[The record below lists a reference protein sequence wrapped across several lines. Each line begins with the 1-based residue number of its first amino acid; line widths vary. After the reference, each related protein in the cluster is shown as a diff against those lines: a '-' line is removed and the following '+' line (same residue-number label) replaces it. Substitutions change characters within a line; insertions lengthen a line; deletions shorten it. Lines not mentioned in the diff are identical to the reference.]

1 MALPLPPKSII
12 RCDAQ
17 TAQLVHDQLTSVIAG
32 HAQASTTYR
41 LYEEIDVWLGPW
53 GQQGYPIAYGKF
65 YNVAFTTNEK
75 LMANPKARDWV
86 WRTTILLQEALRNY
100 VVGRI
105 RDCTLPAITE
115 AELRRAA
122 FESHP
127 AAYDMGGLA
136 MLTLVAP
143 ELVPVIA
150 TIPSREFSPTSDN
163 FGPTIKQVL
172 VTLGRISPQMVGN
185 SLGAL
190 AGPAHTGVL
199 RRAVQQDRQRLLNE
213 MALSRELGAIKTAIE
228 RGELD
233 YIPVL
238 DQVIAQL
245 NVRQF
250 PDQGFAATARGV
262 VQAAQTRRQRL
273 MQSTNHLLQ
282 QSPAVR
288 ARVESAFPNFLR
300 PAGR

>member
-1 MALPLPPKSII
+1 M
-12 RCDAQ
+12 
-17 TAQLVHDQLTSVIAG
+17 IAG
-32 HAQASTTYR
+32 HAQATATYR

-115 AELRRAA
+115 VELRRAA

-150 TIPSREFSPTSDN
+150 TIPSRESPR
-163 FGPTIKQVL
+163 P
-172 VTLGRISPQMVGN
+172 RIIS
-185 SLGAL
+185 
-190 AGPAHTGVL
+190 
-199 RRAVQQDRQRLLNE
+199 VQL
-213 MALSRELGAIKTAIE
+213 LSRSSSLWGGFRPKWLGTASVPSQA
-228 RGELD
+228 RH
-233 YIPVL
+233 IP
-238 DQVIAQL
+238 
-245 NVRQF
+245 
-250 PDQGFAATARGV
+250 GY
-262 VQAAQTRRQRL
+262 
-273 MQSTNHLLQ
+273 
-282 QSPAVR
+282 
-288 ARVESAFPNFLR
+288 
-300 PAGR
+300 